1 MLYAETGTSAYVFVS
16 ISWAVLI
23 VEMVDVFEVVA
34 VIEVFEVVGV
44 VKILGI
50 DEDKFLNIASKT

>member
-1 MLYAETGTSAYVFVS
+1 VFVS